1 MPVSEGTMYKAFVE
15 KIISIEVK
23 TNIPLRILDR
33 QLLMMSVCYCYH
45 ICHFLRNRS
54 CGGILKDHFPG
65 AGRQECVCGLWRCQQ
80 GRRRLTRKTLTSGM
94 PHSKG
99 LTLGS
104 RMRLP
109 QSKLVKL
116 WKNHFYMSYLPFAEA
131 QSKMPSDVP
140 MARGLSAGS
149 VAAAP
154 ARDGPPPSTRPVA
167 APSFLPLGD
176 FSCA

>member
-23 TNIPLRILDR
+23 TNIPLKILDR

-80 GRRRLTRKTLTSGM
+80 GRRRLTRKPLTSGM

-131 QSKMPSDVP
+131 QSKMPSGVP
-140 MARGLSAGS
+140 MARVLSAGS
-149 VAAAP
+149 VAVAP
-154 ARDGPPPSTRPVA
+154 ARDGPPPSTWRA
-167 APSFLPLGD
+167 RGCSLLSPSR
-176 FSCA
+176 